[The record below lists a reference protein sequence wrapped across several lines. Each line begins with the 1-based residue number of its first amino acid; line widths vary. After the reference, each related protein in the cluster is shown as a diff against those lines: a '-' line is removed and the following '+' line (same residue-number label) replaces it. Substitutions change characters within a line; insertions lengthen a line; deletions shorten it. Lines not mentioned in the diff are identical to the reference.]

1 MNYIELINHFWRCNM
16 EHRLTAS
23 DTRLYFYLLHTCNQ
37 LGWKMPFGHSDRHL
51 AALTDL
57 SVSTVRSSKIR
68 LQQRGLITFTVPLVK
83 SKAFEGQS
91 QYSFPTVLKISTVP
105 VTVLSTDVNT
115 VPGTVSSTNNKL
127 NKTKL
132 KDNINPYNPLFE
144 NSEKGEFL
152 ETNFKGKKSIKKTS
166 NGILVLPEAKKSKKR
181 RKVAQKEET
190 DMELVLPFS
199 SESFF
204 ETWNMLL
211 QMPKWKGKQ
220 IQSLQLALKKLARYE
235 EEFAIYLIE
244 LAITNNWQ
252 GVIFL
257 DTDAKYQQWK
267 QNNLQHGNET
277 FNGRTSDVKIVTL
290 ETAQSQ
296 RNYKERF

>member
-1 MNYIELINHFWRCNM
+1 M
-16 EHRLTAS
+16 
-23 DTRLYFYLLHTCNQ
+23 
-37 LGWKMPFGHSDRHL
+37 
-51 AALTDL
+51 
-57 SVSTVRSSKIR
+57 
-68 LQQRGLITFTVPLVK
+68 VK

-105 VTVLSTDVNT
+105 GTVLSTDVST
-115 VPGTVSSTNNKL
+115 VPSTVSSTNNKL

-144 NSEKGEFL
+144 NSEKGKFL
-152 ETNFKGKKSIKKTS
+152 KTDFKGKKSIERTS
-166 NGILVLPEAKKSKKR
+166 DDILVLPEAKNSKKR

-190 DMELVLPFS
+190 DDEIILPFT
-199 SESFF
+199 SEPFC

-220 IQSLQLALKKLARYE
+220 IQSLQLSLKKLARYE
-235 EEFAIYLIE
+235 EEFAIYLME

-257 DTDAKYQQWK
+257 DTDTKYQMWK

-277 FNGRTSDVKIVTL
+277 VNGRTTDVKIITL

>member
-1 MNYIELINHFWRCNM
+1 MVF
-16 EHRLTAS
+16 
-23 DTRLYFYLLHTCNQ
+23 
-37 LGWKMPFGHSDRHL
+37 
-51 AALTDL
+51 
-57 SVSTVRSSKIR
+57 
-68 LQQRGLITFTVPLVK
+68 
-83 SKAFEGQS
+83 
-91 QYSFPTVLKISTVP
+91 
-105 VTVLSTDVNT
+105 
-115 VPGTVSSTNNKL
+115 
-127 NKTKL
+127 
-132 KDNINPYNPLFE
+132 
-144 NSEKGEFL
+144 
-152 ETNFKGKKSIKKTS
+152 
-166 NGILVLPEAKKSKKR
+166 PEAKNSKKR

-190 DMELVLPFS
+190 DEELTLPFS
-199 SESFF
+199 SEPFC

-235 EEFAIYLIE
+235 EEFAIYLME

-277 FNGRTSDVKIVTL
+277 VNGRTSDVKIVTL

>member
-1 MNYIELINHFWRCNM
+1 M

-51 AALTDL
+51 AALIDL

-68 LQQRGLITFTVPLVK
+68 LQQRGLIIFTVPLVK

-91 QYSFPTVLKISTVP
+91 QYSFPTVLKISTVSG
-105 VTVLSTDVNT
+105 TVLSTDVST
-115 VPGTVSSTNNKL
+115 VPSTVSSTNNKL

-144 NSEKGEFL
+144 NSEKGKFFE
-152 ETNFKGKKSIKKTS
+152 NDFKDEKNIKKSS
-166 NGILVLPEAKKSKKR
+166 DDILVLSEAKKSERR
-181 RKVAQKEET
+181 RKVAQKEK
-190 DMELVLPFS
+190 DMELILPFS
-199 SESFF
+199 SESFC

-277 FNGRTSDVKIVTL
+277 VNGRTSDVKIVTL

>member
-1 MNYIELINHFWRCNM
+1 M
-16 EHRLTAS
+16 EHGLTAS

-51 AALTDL
+51 AALTEL

-91 QYSFPTVLKISTVP
+91 QYCFPTVLKISTVP
-105 VTVLSTDVNT
+105 GTVLSTDVST
-115 VPGTVSSTNNKL
+115 VPSTVSSTNNKL
-127 NKTKL
+127 KETKL
-132 KDNINPYNPLFE
+132 KDNINPYSPLFE
-144 NSEKGEFL
+144 NSKKSKFLENQFEGEKG
-152 ETNFKGKKSIKKTS
+152 IQKTS
-166 NGILVLPEAKKSKKR
+166 NDSLVLSEPQKPKKR
-181 RKVAQKEET
+181 RKVAQKEEK
-190 DMELVLPFS
+190 DLVLTLPFT
-199 SESFF
+199 SESFL
-204 ETWNMLL
+204 EKWNMLL

-252 GVIFL
+252 GLIFI
-257 DTDAKYQQWK
+257 DTDAKYQIWK

-277 FNGRTSDVKIVTL
+277 INGRTTGVKVVTL